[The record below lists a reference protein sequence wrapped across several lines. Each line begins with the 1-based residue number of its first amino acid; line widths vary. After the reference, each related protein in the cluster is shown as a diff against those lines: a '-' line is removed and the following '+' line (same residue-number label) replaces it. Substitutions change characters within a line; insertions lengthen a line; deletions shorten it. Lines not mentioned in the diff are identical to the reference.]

1 MISIEKPSNVFQWC
15 EMAVTKKNNKYYIVL
30 YKKGGKQEWI
40 PTGCGD
46 RQKALA
52 MERELRQAKYKSRLK
67 EHSLAYLMNAAESIS
82 QEYQPAGAS
91 CETIWERYVAL
102 SETKKLAARTI
113 SSKRIIWNNFSKW
126 LKEREISYLQQVTRK
141 TAQEYMNEKGGTGQ
155 TFNNIRNSLSSIIKA
170 VRIIADLPENPFE
183 AVPTQKRI
191 EHKSYRPFTDD
202 ELKTIFEKVTGE
214 WHLACTF
221 ARYTGLRFTS
231 VAHIRWINIDNA
243 NGIIN
248 LRPEKTIRY
257 GIRAIIPIHKT
268 LQAALSR
275 IADNNS
281 EFIMPGLAANYSE
294 KEQQAYFGELLRGL
308 KIVDSSEGKVG
319 FHSFRHTFNTKLE
332 QADIESAVRQK
343 LSGHSSVET
352 NMIYSHALDP
362 MRKAIDKL
370 D

>member
-1 MISIEKPSNVFQWC
+1 
-15 EMAVTKKNNKYYIVL
+15 MAVVKKNNKYYVVL

-40 PTGCGD
+40 PTSSGD

-52 MERELRQAKYKSRLK
+52 IDRELRQAKYKSRLK

-91 CETIWERYVAL
+91 CEIIWERYSAL
-102 SETKKLAARTI
+102 SETKKLSDRTL
-113 SSKRIIWNNFSKW
+113 SSKHIIWNNFAKW
-126 LKEREISYLQQVTRK
+126 LNNREISYLQQVTRK
-141 TAQEYMNEKGGTGQ
+141 TAQEYMNENGGSGQ
-155 TFNNIRNSLSSIIKA
+155 TFNNIRNSISSIIKA

-183 AVPTQKRI
+183 AVSTQKRI

-202 ELKTIFEKVTGE
+202 ELKIIFEKVTGE

-231 VAHIRWINIDNA
+231 VAHIKWINIDNA

-257 GIRAIIPIHKT
+257 GIRAIIPIHKN
-268 LQAALSR
+268 LQKELSKV
-275 IADNNS
+275 ADNNS
-281 EFIMPGLAANYSE
+281 EFIMPGLAANYAK
-294 KEQQAYFGELLRGL
+294 KEQQAYFGELLREL
-308 KIVDSSEGKVG
+308 NIEDTSEGRVG

-332 QADIESAVRQK
+332 QADIESALRQK
-343 LSGHSSVET
+343 LSGHTSLET
-352 NMIYSHALDP
+352 NIIYSHALDP
-362 MRKAIDKL
+362 MRKAIEKL